1 MVNFSGASARVK
13 LRYKAGKSAA
23 DLARGREIAAV
34 FNQDEKA
41 VSTELLVCH
50 IQPPYFHL
58 NGRCVIN
65 RVRVHVAATEVTRR
79 IYQASNGDSKR
90 KGNGHQTGYIV
101 SVDRTRKHRARH
113 GCNQSTKHNKGR
125 RGTKLNGHVSH
136 EDLWRIVR
144 GEPVVT
150 DVQ

>member
-1 MVNFSGASARVK
+1 MVAVSRTLTAPRCRGASVD
-13 LRYKAGKSAA
+13 LPNKAGKTAA

-65 RVRVHVAATEVTRR
+65 RVRVHVAATDGVHEPQVYPNRTD
-79 IYQASNGDSKR
+79 AS
-90 KGNGHQTGYIV
+90 HY
-101 SVDRTRKHRARH
+101 
-113 GCNQSTKHNKGR
+113 
-125 RGTKLNGHVSH
+125 
-136 EDLWRIVR
+136 LWWT
-144 GEPVVT
+144 PF
-150 DVQ
+150 